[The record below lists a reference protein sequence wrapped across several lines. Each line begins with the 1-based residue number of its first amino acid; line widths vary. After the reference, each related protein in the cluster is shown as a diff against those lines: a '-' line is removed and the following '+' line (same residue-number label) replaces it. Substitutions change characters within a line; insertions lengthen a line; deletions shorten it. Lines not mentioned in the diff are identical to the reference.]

1 MRACHLTNT
10 SVTNTSVTNT
20 RVKGTTMKT
29 LRELFSDRDHA
40 TGMWLTLGSPSV
52 AELIVFCEFD
62 WLVIDMEHS
71 ANTTAALIDQVRAI
85 ESAAHRSNRTVTP
98 IARVRVNEHVEV
110 KQAMDAGCSA
120 LIFPDI
126 RTATETEAAVAAM
139 QYPVPGGTGTRGV
152 AGLVRA
158 GHYGTDPTY
167 VARSNDEAC
176 AIVQIES
183 KEAVENL
190 EEIAAVPG
198 VGCLFIG
205 PADLSASLGHLGD
218 DHHPEVL
225 AAIDKIIDVAAAA
238 GIPTG
243 VFASNAQEAD
253 VFAKRGVFMVGL
265 HSDVEWLA
273 RGIRD
278 MRSDLSFTS

>member
-1 MRACHLTNT
+1 
-10 SVTNTSVTNT
+10 
-20 RVKGTTMKT
+20 MKT
-29 LRELFSDRDHA
+29 IAELFPERDRA
-40 TGMWLTLGSPSV
+40 VGMWLTLGSPSV
-52 AELIVFCEFD
+52 AELIVFCGFD

-85 ESAAHRSNRTVTP
+85 ESAAFRSNRQVTP
-98 IARVRVNEHVEV
+98 IARVRSNEHAEV

-120 LIFPDI
+120 LIFPDV
-126 RTATETEAAVAAM
+126 RNAAETREAIAAM
-139 QYPVPGGTGTRGV
+139 QYPVPGGSGTRGV

-158 GHYGTDPTY
+158 GHYGTDRTY
-167 VARSNDEAC
+167 VGRANDEAC
-176 AIVQIES
+176 AILQIES
-183 KEAVENL
+183 KEAVDNL
-190 EEIAAVPG
+190 DEIVAVPG

-218 DHHPEVL
+218 ANHPEVL
-225 AAIDKIIDVAAAA
+225 STIDHVIEVATTA

-243 VFASNAQEAD
+243 IFASTVEEAET
-253 VFAKRGVFMVGL
+253 FAGKNVFMVGL

-278 MRSDLSFTS
+278 MRAKLSFVE